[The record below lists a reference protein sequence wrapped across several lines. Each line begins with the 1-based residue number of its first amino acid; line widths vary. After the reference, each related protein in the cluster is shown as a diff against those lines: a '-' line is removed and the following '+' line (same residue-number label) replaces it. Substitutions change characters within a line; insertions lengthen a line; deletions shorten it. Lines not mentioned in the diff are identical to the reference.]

1 MGKNKD
7 YILHNLDFE
16 IPISFWVMYLDN
28 FLGEEKAEE
37 FYDYLIN
44 ARDIKRKNDIRNLM
58 SCIGFSIYDL
68 SYNEQL
74 AFISIFKPFDTESK
88 LVANMNNGVDCVFE
102 YYKKKNLKLLEDI
115 KKLGYSCE
123 HTKFNWKDKR
133 LKDTYQREYA
143 FIIFSEE
150 DTCKQFQKNIME
162 LARKYNIEE
171 VLITGN
177 MKDKSTKMKL
187 SSNIVHVSTGKVK
200 ETIDDTTIDTIENY
214 LSNISGSKVIFK
226 IPYENNKTVIN
237 KDVDYLTMR
246 NYYSKQKQEK
256 VKNKRPY
263 SFNSAMIRGA
273 LLNRFKNE

>member
-28 FLGEEKAEE
+28 FLGKEKAEE
-37 FYDYLIN
+37 FYEYLIN

-88 LVANMNNGVDCVFE
+88 LVTNMKNGVDDVFE
-102 YYKKKNLKLLEDI
+102 HFKKKNLKLLEDI

-123 HTKFNWKDKR
+123 HTKFNWKDKQ
-133 LKDTYQREYA
+133 LKDTYQREYS

-150 DTCKQFQKNIME
+150 DPCKQFQKNITK
-162 LARKYNIEE
+162 LCKRYNIGE
-171 VLITGN
+171 VLITDN
-177 MKDKSTKMKL
+177 MKDKGAKMQLK
-187 SSNIVHVSTGKVK
+187 SNIIDVSTGKVK
-200 ETIDDTTIDTIENY
+200 ETIEDTTIDTVESY
-214 LSNISGSKVIFK
+214 LSNISETKVLFK
-226 IPYENNKTVIN
+226 IPYEMNKTVLN
-237 KDVDYLTMR
+237 KDVDYLTMK
-246 NYYSKQKQEK
+246 NYYSQQKQEK

>member
-28 FLGEEKAEE
+28 FLGEEKAED
-37 FYDYLIN
+37 FYEYLIN

-74 AFISIFKPFDTESK
+74 AFISIFKPFDTECK
-88 LVANMNNGVDCVFE
+88 LVANMKNGVDNVFE
-102 YYKKKNLKLLEDI
+102 HYKKKNLKLLEDI
-115 KKLGYSCE
+115 KRLGYSCE
-123 HTKFNWKDKR
+123 HTKFNWKDR
-133 LKDTYQREYA
+133 RIKDTYQREYA

-150 DTCKQFQKNIME
+150 DTCKQFQKNIIE

-177 MKDKSTKMKL
+177 MKDKSTKMQL